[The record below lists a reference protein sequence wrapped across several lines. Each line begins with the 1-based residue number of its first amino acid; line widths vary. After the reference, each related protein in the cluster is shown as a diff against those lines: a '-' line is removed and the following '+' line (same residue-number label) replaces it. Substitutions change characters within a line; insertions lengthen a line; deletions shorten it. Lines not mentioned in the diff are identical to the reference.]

1 MQTTALPRF
10 QAYADVVKAIEAATT
25 KAALEQLSESVNKE
39 YEQGRL
45 DMTANDWGDFAARL
59 VMRDDAIEQSLGM
72 EPAGTV
78 LLDGTTVHAT
88 YASTWDG
95 GVEVSTECT
104 VDINSGIVE
113 AEPADVQGLE
123 QCEGELVRLQCGA
136 EFQVVEC
143 DGENRIEDVAAFQAA
158 VQANTVQL
166 SSLDPI
172 KAAILVLRK
181 AHPELAT
188 AVEQL
193 ASRPTGLVPEPNVVH
208 IEESAGGLYA
218 VSCRLHGD
226 DDDSVYH
233 IHCSTEGVAQDIA
246 LRQLYAE
253 ACCEQDPSSPD
264 YRGHYIISSQL
275 VASPARV

>member
-1 MQTTALPRF
+1 MQTAAQPRF
-10 QAYADVVKAIEAATT
+10 QAYADVIKAIEAAATN
-25 KAALEQLSESVNKE
+25 ADLEHLSESVNKE

-59 VMRDDAIEQSLGM
+59 VMRDDVIDQSASKK
-72 EPAGTV
+72 PAGVV

-88 YASTWDG
+88 YVSTWDG

-113 AEPADVQGLE
+113 AEPADVHGLE
-123 QCEGELVRLQCGA
+123 VCEGELVRLECGA
-136 EFQVVEC
+136 EFQMVEAE
-143 DGENRIEDVAAFQAA
+143 GENRIEDVAAFRAA
-158 VQANTVQL
+158 VQGRAVQL

-181 AHPELAT
+181 AHPDLAT

-193 ASRPTGLVPEPNVVH
+193 ASRPAGLVPEPNVVH

>member
-1 MQTTALPRF
+1 MQTAVQPRF
-10 QAYADVVKAIEAATT
+10 QTYADVVKAIEAAAT
-25 KAALEQLSESVNKE
+25 KTDLEQLSESVNKE

-59 VMRDDAIEQSLGM
+59 VMRDDAIEQSASK

-78 LLDGTTVHAT
+78 LMNGTTVHAT
-88 YASTWDG
+88 YVSAWDG
-95 GVEVSTECT
+95 GVEVTSPCQ
-104 VDINSGIVE
+104 VDINSGTVE

-123 QCEGELVRLQCGA
+123 QCDGECVRLECGA

-158 VQANTVQL
+158 VQSKAVQL
-166 SSLDPI
+166 TSLDPI

-181 AHPELAT
+181 AHPDLAT

-193 ASRPTGLVPEPNVVH
+193 AARPAGLVPEANVVH

-233 IHCSTEGVAQDIA
+233 IHCSTEGVAQDVA

-253 ACCEQDPSSPD
+253 AGCEQDPSSPD
-264 YRGHYIISSQL
+264 YREHFIISSQL
-275 VASPARV
+275 VASPARA

>member
-10 QAYADVVKAIEAATT
+10 QAYADVIKAIEAAAT
-25 KAALEQLSESVNKE
+25 KADLEHLSESVNKE

-59 VMRDDAIEQSLGM
+59 VMRDEVIDQSASKK
-72 EPAGTV
+72 PAGVV

-88 YASTWDG
+88 YVSTWDG

-113 AEPADVQGLE
+113 AEPADVHGLE
-123 QCEGELVRLQCGA
+123 VCEGELVRLECGA

-143 DGENRIEDVAAFQAA
+143 DGENRLEDVAAFQAA
-158 VQANTVQL
+158 VQSLAVQL

-181 AHPELAT
+181 AHPDLAA

-193 ASRPTGLVPEPNVVH
+193 AARPAGLVPEPNVVH
-208 IEESAGGLYA
+208 IEDSAGSLYA

-233 IHCSTEGVAQDIA
+233 IQCNTEGEAQDIA

-264 YRGHYIISSQL
+264 HRKNFIISSQL
-275 VASPARV
+275 VAASARV

>member
-10 QAYADVVKAIEAATT
+10 QAYADVIKAIEAAAT
-25 KAALEQLSESVNKE
+25 KADLEHLSESVNKE

-59 VMRDDAIEQSLGM
+59 VMRDEVIDQSASKK
-72 EPAGTV
+72 PAGVV

-88 YASTWDG
+88 YVSTWDG

-113 AEPADVQGLE
+113 AEPADVHGLE
-123 QCEGELVRLQCGA
+123 VCEGELVRLECGA

-143 DGENRIEDVAAFQAA
+143 DGENRLEDVAAFQAA
-158 VQANTVQL
+158 VQSLAVQL

-181 AHPELAT
+181 AHPDLAA

-193 ASRPTGLVPEPNVVH
+193 AARPAGLVPEPNVVH
-208 IEESAGGLYA
+208 IEDSAGSLYA

-226 DDDSVYH
+226 DDGSVYH
-233 IHCSTEGVAQDIA
+233 IQCNTEGEAQDIA

-264 YRGHYIISSQL
+264 HRKNFIISSQL
-275 VASPARV
+275 VAASARV

>member
-1 MQTTALPRF
+1 MQTAVQPRF
-10 QAYADVVKAIEAATT
+10 QTYADVVKAIEAAAT
-25 KAALEQLSESVNKE
+25 KADLEQLSESVNKE

-59 VMRDDAIEQSLGM
+59 VMRDDAIEQSASK

-78 LLDGTTVHAT
+78 LMCGTTVHAT
-88 YASTWDG
+88 YVSTWDG
-95 GVEVSTECT
+95 GVEVTSPCQ
-104 VDINSGIVE
+104 VDINSGTVE

-123 QCEGELVRLQCGA
+123 QCDGECVRLECGA

-158 VQANTVQL
+158 VQSKAVQL
-166 SSLDPI
+166 TSLDPI

-181 AHPELAT
+181 AHPGLAT

-193 ASRPTGLVPEPNVVH
+193 AARPAGLVPEANVVH

-233 IHCSTEGVAQDIA
+233 IHCSTEGVAQDVA

-253 ACCEQDPSSPD
+253 ASCEQDPSSPD
-264 YRGHYIISSQL
+264 YREHFIISSQL
-275 VASPARV
+275 VASPARA